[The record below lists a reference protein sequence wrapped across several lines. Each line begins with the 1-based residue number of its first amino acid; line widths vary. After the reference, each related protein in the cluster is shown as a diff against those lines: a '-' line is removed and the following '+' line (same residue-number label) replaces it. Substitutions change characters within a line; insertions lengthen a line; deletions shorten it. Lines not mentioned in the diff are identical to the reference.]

1 MKSNSFCFLRNIAV
15 FITNES
21 YVHKLHYLDFF
32 FNLYAPFKGLK
43 VTLQHKI
50 KYKTQHTNQTIK
62 SLKAIPNLK
71 DFI

>member
-32 FNLYAPFKGLK
+32 LNLYALPIFNQNNFPSL
-43 VTLQHKI
+43 LQLHLFFFVMGG
-50 KYKTQHTNQTIK
+50 TIW
-62 SLKAIPNLK
+62 SQQ
-71 DFI
+71 